1 MCCCNS
7 KRGNRSDVEGGRS
20 SVKHTAMGAQPL
32 HFNACTALCVGL
44 TNCSFVIWTRTTHF
58 YFILLFI
65 ILASP
70 DLITTRNLSMS
81 NRRPA
86 PRPSRGGEEFART
99 HYLEE
104 EGPSLKKPRF
114 DVRNPSALA
123 PDAPE
128 EDAILEA
135 DEIGKRGQQT
145 KRNAVNIDGYESD
158 SSNEGFDARADAK
171 AKGVKRKGGVGGSGG
186 GGKQEEEIDM
196 FADLDDLQDG
206 DEDEEVAGEGKKK
219 RKEVR
224 FLAEDD
230 IEGQVAGSKSGGHV
244 SADLLMNGNSVAR
257 RNGKSKEVDSS
268 SESDVDEE
276 ERANVR
282 DVDEEIG
289 AGGKK
294 EHAPKLDAFNM
305 KNEQE
310 EGRFDAQGNFV
321 RKAADPDAVHDSWLE
336 GVSKKD
342 MKKAKEAADKRDE
355 ETRQKRKED
364 DAILTSDILKTLI
377 PYLER
382 GETVLESLA
391 RLGRAKEKKKP
402 KWQNKNKRKGDD
414 AMDVDHEKTPE
425 DPAETRRREA
435 VEAVTGAADQLL
447 TRGQTEIY
455 DAERELL
462 MRQYSRETGED
473 WVDAPRDEE
482 EGEDVNGAR
491 EAKQWEY
498 RWSDGRD
505 GGQVNGPYVGSM
517 MVAWNDAGYFGEGVE
532 FREAGREGW
541 NRHVDFV

>member
-1 MCCCNS
+1 
-7 KRGNRSDVEGGRS
+7 
-20 SVKHTAMGAQPL
+20 
-32 HFNACTALCVGL
+32 
-44 TNCSFVIWTRTTHF
+44 
-58 YFILLFI
+58 
-65 ILASP
+65 
-70 DLITTRNLSMS
+70 
-81 NRRPA
+81 
-86 PRPSRGGEEFART
+86 
-99 HYLEE
+99 
-104 EGPSLKKPRF
+104 
-114 DVRNPSALA
+114 
-123 PDAPE
+123 
-128 EDAILEA
+128 
-135 DEIGKRGQQT
+135 
-145 KRNAVNIDGYESD
+145 
-158 SSNEGFDARADAK
+158 
-171 AKGVKRKGGVGGSGG
+171 
-186 GGKQEEEIDM
+186 M

-244 SADLLMNGNSVAR
+244 SADLLMNGNGVAR

>member
-1 MCCCNS
+1 
-7 KRGNRSDVEGGRS
+7 
-20 SVKHTAMGAQPL
+20 
-32 HFNACTALCVGL
+32 
-44 TNCSFVIWTRTTHF
+44 
-58 YFILLFI
+58 
-65 ILASP
+65 
-70 DLITTRNLSMS
+70 MS

-86 PRPSRGGEEFART
+86 PRPSRGGEEFSRT

-114 DVRNPSALA
+114 DIRNPSALA

-158 SSNEGFDARADAK
+158 SSNEGFDARADVK
-171 AKGVKRKGGVGGSGG
+171 AKEVKKNGDVGGSGD
-186 GGKQEEEIDM
+186 GGKQEEENDM
-196 FADLDDLQDG
+196 FADLDEDLKDG
-206 DEDEEVAGEGKKK
+206 DEDEVAGEGKKR
-219 RKEVR
+219 RKEVH
-224 FLAEDD
+224 FLGEDE
-230 IEGQVAGSKSGGHV
+230 IEGQVGSSKSGGHV
-244 SADLLMNGNSVAR
+244 SADLLLNEGGVPR
-257 RNGKSKEVDSS
+257 RKEKSKDVDSS
-268 SESDVDEE
+268 SESDVGEE
-276 ERANVR
+276 ERADVGE
-282 DVDEEIG
+282 VDEEIG

-355 ETRQKRKED
+355 ERRQKRRED
-364 DAILTSDILKTLI
+364 DAILTSDILKTMI

-391 RLGRAKEKKKP
+391 RLGRGREKKKP
-402 KWQNKNKRKGDD
+402 KWQNKHKRKVDD
-414 AMDVDHEKTPE
+414 AMDVDHEKSPE
-425 DPAETRRREA
+425 DAAETQRRET
-435 VEAVTGAADQLL
+435 VEAITGAADQLF

-455 DAERELL
+455 DAEREML

-473 WVDAPRDEE
+473 WVDAPKDVEVE
-482 EGEDVNGAR
+482 EGADGHG

-505 GGQVNGPYVGSM
+505 GGQVNGPYDGSM
-517 MVAWNDAGYFGEGVE
+517 MAAWNDAGYFGEGVE
-532 FREAGREGW
+532 FREAGWEVWSRDVG
-541 NRHVDFV
+541 FV

>member
-1 MCCCNS
+1 
-7 KRGNRSDVEGGRS
+7 
-20 SVKHTAMGAQPL
+20 
-32 HFNACTALCVGL
+32 
-44 TNCSFVIWTRTTHF
+44 
-58 YFILLFI
+58 
-65 ILASP
+65 
-70 DLITTRNLSMS
+70 MS

-104 EGPSLKKPRF
+104 EGPALKKPRF

-135 DEIGKRGQQT
+135 DEIGKKGQQT

-171 AKGVKRKGGVGGSGG
+171 AKEIKKKGGVGGSGK
-186 GGKQEEEIDM
+186 GGKQEEENDM
-196 FADLDDLQDG
+196 FADLDEDLKDG
-206 DEDEEVAGEGKKK
+206 DEDEEVVGEGKKK
-219 RKEVR
+219 RKEVH
-224 FLAEDD
+224 FLGEND

-244 SADLLMNGNSVAR
+244 SADLLINGNGAPQ
-257 RNGKSKEVDSS
+257 RNAKSKEVDSS
-268 SESDVDEE
+268 SESDVGEE
-276 ERANVR
+276 ERADVG

-336 GVSKKD
+336 GVSKRD

-355 ETRQKRKED
+355 ERRQKRKED

-382 GETVLESLA
+382 GETVLEALA
-391 RLGRAKEKKKP
+391 RLGRSKEKKKP
-402 KWQNKNKRKGDD
+402 NRQSRNKRKGDD
-414 AMDVDHEKTPE
+414 AMDVDHEKAPE

-435 VEAVTGAADQLL
+435 VEAITGAADQLFS
-447 TRGQTEIY
+447 RGQTDVY

-462 MRQYSRETGED
+462 MRQYSRETGEN
-473 WVDAPRDEE
+473 WVEAPRDEE
-482 EGEDVNGAR
+482 GEKGANGVR
-491 EAKQWEY
+491 VAKHWEY

-505 GGQVNGPYVGSM
+505 GGQVNGPYDGSM

-532 FREAGREGW
+532 FREAGWDRW
-541 NRHVDFV
+541 SRDVDFI

>member
-1 MCCCNS
+1 
-7 KRGNRSDVEGGRS
+7 
-20 SVKHTAMGAQPL
+20 
-32 HFNACTALCVGL
+32 
-44 TNCSFVIWTRTTHF
+44 
-58 YFILLFI
+58 
-65 ILASP
+65 
-70 DLITTRNLSMS
+70 MS

-104 EGPSLKKPRF
+104 EGPSLKKARF

-171 AKGVKRKGGVGGSGG
+171 AKEVKKKGGVGGSGA
-186 GGKQEEEIDM
+186 GGKQEEENDM
-196 FADLDDLQDG
+196 FADLDEEKDG
-206 DEDEEVAGEGKKK
+206 DEDEELAGEGKRK
-219 RKEVR
+219 RKEVH
-224 FLAEDD
+224 FLEEDE

-244 SADLLMNGNSVAR
+244 SADLHMNGDGASR
-257 RNGKSKEVDSS
+257 RGGKNKEVDSS

-276 ERANVR
+276 ERADVGE
-282 DVDEEIG
+282 VDEEIG

-342 MKKAKEAADKRDE
+342 MKKAKEAAEKRDE

-364 DAILTSDILKTLI
+364 DAVLTSDILRTLI

-391 RLGRAKEKKKP
+391 RLGKGKEKKRP
-402 KWQNKNKRKGDD
+402 KRQNRNKRKGDD
-414 AMDVDHEKTPE
+414 MMDVDEQRAPE
-425 DPAETRRREA
+425 DLAETRRREA
-435 VEAVTGAADQLL
+435 VEAITGAADQLL

-462 MRQYSRETGED
+462 TRQYSRETGED
-473 WVDAPRDEE
+473 WIDAPRDEE
-482 EGEDVNGAR
+482 DGAGGDGTG

-505 GGQVNGPYVGSM
+505 GGQVNGPFGGSM

-532 FREAGREGW
+532 FREAGNEGW
-541 NRHVDFV
+541 NQDVKFT